1 MFIAAA
7 ADYEKTLARLNEE
20 LSAALTVAARIPYLE
35 SAIRSLKQLAKP
47 HAAAGMTTVV
57 GTDGDGKELELR
69 AVVVSPAPP
78 TMLEAAETVL
88 REFARPMH
96 IREIV
101 VQLHMR
107 GVGNKDKDKLQLSLT
122 GSLDRAV
129 AKKRIFRKTQ
139 PGYYDLLR

>member
-1 MFIAAA
+1 
-7 ADYEKTLARLNEE
+7 
-20 LSAALTVAARIPYLE
+20 
-35 SAIRSLKQLAKP
+35 
-47 HAAAGMTTVV
+47 MTPVV

-69 AVVVSPAPP
+69 AVVVSPTPP

-88 REFARPMH
+88 PRSSCRWPMH